1 MRPPAAAAGG
11 ARRGPALL
19 LGGVLLAMGLW
30 LLWPF
35 LRPLLWPARGPAW
48 LVVLDGY
55 HRLDAALELQPRHR
69 LPILLISCPA
79 TGQPT
84 PSQWR
89 RARGPLQVLRAGFD
103 TATQIAALGR
113 WRPPGGLGSQAPSR
127 VWILSDAFHVPRAA
141 LAGQIALGPTGTRV
155 DPLPLHPIGR
165 PIAPFRFRAPPPAQP
180 ARLWPIWRDALR
192 LQLWR
197 LTGSTGAFLRPRLLQ
212 HKQRLCRGSGT
223 SSKVPSGRLQS
234 SFVAQ

>member
-1 MRPPAAAAGG
+1 MRPQ
-11 ARRGPALL
+11 RLALL

-55 HRLDAALELQPRHR
+55 HRLDAALELQRRSR

-89 RARGPLQVLRAGFD
+89 RARGPLLVLRVGFD
-103 TATQIAALGR
+103 TASQIAALSR
-113 WRPPGGLGSQAPSR
+113 WRPPDGPAPSR

-141 LAGQIALGPTGTRV
+141 LAGQIALGTTGTRV
-155 DPLPLHPIGR
+155 DPLPLHPI
-165 PIAPFRFRAPPPAQP
+165 APFRFRAPPPAPP
-180 ARLWPIWRDALR
+180 ARLWPIWRDAMR

-223 SSKVPSGRLQS
+223 SSKVPSGRLQES
-234 SFVAQ
+234 LVAQ